1 MIKDTTK
8 FKPIVLGELTAE
20 KRQFEMNVKGKI
32 SACNDLLTY
41 VKQFI
46 QVENLTDLCVNS
58 QKSNEI
64 IETNFLKEFERL
76 FLERYKNDFPPISVQ
91 KMYELMNVSEHALI
105 VKITL
110 INSYEIDL
118 NINTGEP
125 LNVPNWNVQTVNDEQ
140 NKKYNA
146 ISKLLT
152 ALTEIKE
159 TGLTIYPAPI
169 CTALQGSVMFDFT
182 ENKLKVNNAF
192 ILGSHNRVY

>member
-46 QVENLTDLCVNS
+46 QVENLTDLTNG
-58 QKSNEI
+58 NEI

-76 FLERYKNDFPPISVQ
+76 FLERYKDDFPPISVQ
-91 KMYELMNVSEHALI
+91 KMYELMNVSETALI

-110 INSYEIDL
+110 INSYEIDTK
-118 NINTGEP
+118 IDTGEP

-146 ISKLLT
+146 ISKLLS
-152 ALTEIKE
+152 AITEIKE

-169 CTALQGSVMFDFT
+169 CTALQGSVIFDFT

-192 ILGSHNRVY
+192 ILGSHSRVY

>member
-20 KRQFEMNVKGKI
+20 KRQFEMNLKGKT

-46 QVENLTDLCVNS
+46 QVENLTDLTNG
-58 QKSNEI
+58 NEI

-91 KMYELMNVSEHALI
+91 KMYELMNVSETALI

-110 INSYEIDL
+110 INSYEIDTK
-118 NINTGEP
+118 IDTGEP
-125 LNVPNWNVQTVNDEQ
+125 LSVPNWNVQTVNDEQ

-146 ISKLLT
+146 ISKLLS
-152 ALTEIKE
+152 AITEIKD

-169 CTALQGSVMFDFT
+169 CTALQGSVIFDFT
-182 ENKLKVNNAF
+182 ENKLKVNSAF
-192 ILGSHNRVY
+192 ILGTRNRIY

>member
-46 QVENLTDLCVNS
+46 QVENLTDLTNG
-58 QKSNEI
+58 NEI

-76 FLERYKNDFPPISVQ
+76 FLERYKDDFPPISVQ
-91 KMYELMNVSEHALI
+91 KMYELMNVSETALI

-110 INSYEIDL
+110 INSYEIDTK
-118 NINTGEP
+118 IDTGEP

-146 ISKLLT
+146 ISKLLS
-152 ALTEIKE
+152 AITEIKD

-169 CTALQGSVMFDFT
+169 CTALQGSVIFDFT

-192 ILGSHNRVY
+192 ILGSHNRIY